1 MEPSDGI
8 RVFGLSGNLLATLD
22 HKRLLAA
29 GDFADVLKNDLQR
42 ETGVPG
48 CRQRLFWGET
58 EVSSATCPWGD
69 TALPVNLQLVIM
81 PLRHD
86 KTRELRTATA
96 SGKLEFVQRLLTEG
110 QDPNSPGEGAEMPL
124 HIAADRRR
132 LAIAAALT
140 QAGADPNVVSPL
152 DGATP
157 LSAAAAHG
165 NLRIVQHLLQAHASL
180 DLPGSNGRTPLIM
193 ATIHGHL
200 GVVEHLVE
208 EHADVDKPGVGQAA
222 LTNPLWSAAECNH
235 SRIVATLLRARA
247 DVDWNN
253 PDGRTPLWCA
263 VANGSIQSA
272 RYLLKA
278 GASVNC
284 TDQHGD
290 APLWVAVACGQPE
303 AVECLIA
310 ALSDVNQLAGNGQ
323 SPLCTAALRCDLP
336 AVRRLLRAGADE
348 RDWQG
353 RSPADLAISTEVKKE
368 LHKHG
373 PKMLPRDQ
381 HGERPRLKLSKDG
394 SAKRSPGSAR
404 SDVQIAKAA
413 KH

>member
-8 RVFGLSGNLLATLD
+8 RVFGLSGSLLATLD
-22 HKRLLAA
+22 RKRLLMA
-29 GDFADVLKNDLQR
+29 GDFADVLKNYLQF
-42 ETGVPG
+42 ETGIPAG
-48 CRQRLFWGET
+48 RQRLFWGEI
-58 EVSSATCPWGD
+58 EVSSTTCPWD
-69 TALPVNLQLVIM
+69 DAALPVNLQLVIM

-86 KTRELRTATA
+86 KVRELRTATA
-96 SGKLEFVQRLLTEG
+96 SGKLEFVKRLLTEG

-132 LAIAAALT
+132 FAIAAALT
-140 QAGADPNVVSPL
+140 QARADPNVVSPL

-165 NLRIVQHLLQAHASL
+165 DLRIVQHLLQAQASL
-180 DLPGSNGRTPLIM
+180 DLPGSNGRTPLLM

-208 EHADVDKPGVGQAA
+208 ERADVDKAGVGQAA
-222 LTNPLWSAAECNH
+222 FANPLWSAAECNH

-253 PDGRTPLWCA
+253 VEGRTPLWCA
-263 VANGSIQSA
+263 VANGSMQSA

-278 GASVNC
+278 GASMNC
-284 TDQHGD
+284 ADQHGD

-303 AVECLIA
+303 AVDFLIA
-310 ALSDVNQLAGNGQ
+310 ALADVNQVAGNGQ

-336 AVRRLLRAGADE
+336 AVRRLLGAGADM

-353 RSPADLAISTEVKKE
+353 RSPADLTLSTEVKEE

-373 PKMLPRDQ
+373 PKMLSR
-381 HGERPRLKLSKDG
+381 GERPQLKLSKDG
-394 SAKRSPGSAR
+394 SAKRSSGSAG
-404 SDVQIAKAA
+404 DVQIAKAP
-413 KH
+413 KR

>member
-1 MEPSDGI
+1 MS
-8 RVFGLSGNLLATLD
+8 R
-22 HKRLLAA
+22 
-29 GDFADVLKNDLQR
+29 
-42 ETGVPG
+42 
-48 CRQRLFWGET
+48 
-58 EVSSATCPWGD
+58 
-69 TALPVNLQLVIM
+69 
-81 PLRHD
+81 
-86 KTRELRTATA
+86 TR
-96 SGKLEFVQRLLTEG
+96 GKLEFVKRLLTEG

-140 QAGADPNVVSPL
+140 QACADPNAVSPL

-165 NLRIVQHLLQAHASL
+165 DLRIVQHLLQAHASL
-180 DLPGSNGRTPLIM
+180 DLPGSNGRTPLLM
-193 ATIHGHL
+193 ASIHGHL

-222 LTNPLWSAAECNH
+222 FTNPLWSAAECNH

-253 PDGRTPLWCA
+253 VEGRTPLWCA
-263 VANGSIQSA
+263 VANGSLQSA

-310 ALSDVNQLAGNGQ
+310 ALADVNQVAGNGQ

-336 AVRRLLRAGADE
+336 AVRRLLRAGADVS
-348 RDWQG
+348 DWQG
-353 RSPADLAISTEVKKE
+353 RSPADLTISTEAHYHA
-368 LHKHG
+368 LLQSCQIHAISNTIAQ
-373 PKMLPRDQ
+373 R
-381 HGERPRLKLSKDG
+381 GEGR
-394 SAKRSPGSAR
+394 AAQAR
-404 SDVQIAKAA
+404 SQDAA
-413 KH
+413 TRPAWRGLSLNRFRAWGYFRLESVRDFWCRVGEYDTYPNMHDHRFSNLCGTFMWREVKGGSLT